1 MSNRQQM
8 QDIQSQKGEIEFR
21 KKLVQHQVD
30 GQSHFEDEFNTD
42 EIEKIL
48 LSRMEKTLNKMKE
61 FLEKKIVLSPYI
73 EIGAERCQRSLVM
86 ENDLGL
92 TGAAVD
98 LSYDMLKSGDYYSRR
113 FNRSKLPLRVCADVN
128 QLPFQSNSI
137 PFVFCYETLHH
148 FPDPSPVIREIHRVL
163 SPGGCFF
170 FDEEPYK
177 KVLHV
182 DLYRGNKMYSKSSRN
197 LNRIRKLVDY
207 FLCEETCNETEHGII
222 ENHDISVGEWK
233 KALDF
238 FEVKNIKM
246 HSLKGL
252 GSELFSPDSRFK
264 FILSYLLG
272 GSISGSCFKSGKLNN
287 TDMHHILAC
296 PICLENGHESRIQSD
311 EGRFLCQVCGLF
323 PVVDGVLFLLS
334 RKKLEKLYP
343 DVFQKTYKGK

>member
-1 MSNRQQM
+1 MSNRQRM
-8 QDIQSQKGEIEFR
+8 QDMQSQKGEIEFR
-21 KKLVQHQVD
+21 KKLVQHQVE
-30 GQSHFEDEFNTD
+30 GQQHFEDEFNAD

-48 LSRMEKTLNKMKE
+48 LSRMEKTLNKMNE
-61 FLEKKIVLSPYI
+61 LLEKKIVLSPYI

-86 ENDLGL
+86 ENDLAL
-92 TGAAVD
+92 SGAAVD
-98 LSYDMLKSGDYYSRR
+98 LSYDMLKSGEHYARR

-128 QLPFQSNSI
+128 RLPFRSNSI

-163 SPGGCFF
+163 SPGGCFY

-182 DLYRGNKMYSKSSRN
+182 DLYRGNKMYSKSNRN

-233 KALDF
+233 KALGLFDA
-238 FEVKNIKM
+238 KDIKM

-252 GSELFSPDSRFK
+252 ASELFSPNSRFK

-272 GSISGSCFKSGKLNN
+272 GSISGTCFKSGKISNIDIRN
-287 TDMHHILAC
+287 IWAC
-296 PICLENGHESRIQSD
+296 PVCLENGRESGIESD
-311 EGRFLCQVCGLF
+311 EEKFLCRICGLF

-334 RKKLEKLYP
+334 RKKLETLYP
-343 DVFQKTYKGK
+343 EVSKKFYNDK